1 MDNAQRRKA
10 ANEAVFRQVNEQI
23 DELQRRFSTVMD
35 GALHIV
41 CECDRVLC
49 ADPLEVDV
57 EVYERVRRDAA
68 CFFVSPG
75 HEDPS
80 VETVVEDGPSY
91 VIVRKRPGEPR
102 QIAEDTDPRR

>member
-23 DELQRRFSTVMD
+23 DDLQRRFAMVAD
-35 GALHIV
+35 GLLHIV

-49 ADPLEVDV
+49 SDPLAVDV
-57 EVYERVRRDAA
+57 ETYERVRRDSA

-75 HEDPS
+75 HDDPS
-80 VETVVEDGPSY
+80 VETIAESGAGYVV
-91 VIVRKRPGEPR
+91 VRKRPGEPQ